1 MGQPTLRQ
9 LVTFLAAVDSG
20 SVTSAA
26 KSLHLTQPA
35 ASQQL
40 RDLER
45 ALGVRLLDRA
55 KGRIMPTRAG
65 EAVVAAARRA
75 QSAADDIVAA
85 AAAFRDGATG
95 RVRVGTG
102 ATACIYLLQQTLG
115 RVKRHMP
122 GLEVTVATGNTPE
135 ILDRL
140 EAGALDI
147 ALVTLPIRPSRA
159 TVATRL
165 AVDPLLALL
174 PKALA
179 KSFAPDGAG
188 IAAAQ
193 LARLPLILYEAGS
206 NTRRLVDDWFAR
218 AAVTASPIMELGSVE
233 AIKVLVASGLGA
245 SILPKLALREVAR
258 ATVVRPLRPALSR
271 DLAYVLRK
279 DKVIDR
285 GLRVFLDELARASGK
300 PAAELALRREI
311 ESLSPRRQRGRFTRC
326 VTEQ

>member
-9 LVTFLAAVDSG
+9 LMTFLAAVDSG
-20 SVTSAA
+20 SITSAA

-65 EAVVAAARRA
+65 EAVVVAARRA
-75 QSAADDIVAA
+75 QSAADYIVAA
-85 AAAFRDGATG
+85 AAAFRDGAAG

-102 ATACIYLLQQTLG
+102 ATACIYLLPQMLA
-115 RVKRHMP
+115 RVKRRMP

-147 ALVTLPIRPSRA
+147 ALVTLPMRASRA
-159 TVATRL
+159 VSATAL

-174 PKALA
+174 PKAV
-179 KSFAPDGAG
+179 APNGAAIG
-188 IAAAQ
+188 AAQ

-218 AAVTASPIMELGSVE
+218 ADVIASPIMELGSVE

-258 ATVVRPLRPALSR
+258 TTIVRSLRPALSR

-285 GLRVFLDELARASGK
+285 GLRAFLDELVRAAGK
-300 PAAELALRREI
+300 PVGD
-311 ESLSPRRQRGRFTRC
+311 GRIGAP
-326 VTEQ
+326 

>member
-1 MGQPTLRQ
+1 MGHPTLRQ
-9 LVTFLAAVDSG
+9 LMTFLAAVDSG
-20 SVTSAA
+20 SITSAA

-85 AAAFRDGATG
+85 VAVFRDGTAG

-102 ATACIYLLQQTLG
+102 ATACIYLLPAMLA
-115 RVKRHMP
+115 RVKRRMP
-122 GLEVTVATGNTPE
+122 ALEVTVATGNTPE

-147 ALVTLPIRPSRA
+147 ALVTLPMRTSRA
-159 TVATRL
+159 VVATKL
-165 AVDPLLALL
+165 APDPLLALL
-174 PKALA
+174 PKALVA
-179 KSFAPDGAG
+179 KGLARAGAG
-188 IAAAQ
+188 VDAAQ
-193 LARLPLILYEAGS
+193 LGKLPLILYEAGS
-206 NTRRLVDDWFAR
+206 NTRRLVDDWFER
-218 AAVTASPIMELGSVE
+218 AGVTASPIMELGSVE

-245 SILPKLALREVAR
+245 SVLPKLALQEVAR
-258 ATVVRPLRPALSR
+258 ATLLHPLRPALTR

-285 GLRVFLDELARASGK
+285 GLRVFLDELARAAGK
-300 PAAELALRREI
+300 PVGG
-311 ESLSPRRQRGRFTRC
+311 GRNGAP
-326 VTEQ
+326 